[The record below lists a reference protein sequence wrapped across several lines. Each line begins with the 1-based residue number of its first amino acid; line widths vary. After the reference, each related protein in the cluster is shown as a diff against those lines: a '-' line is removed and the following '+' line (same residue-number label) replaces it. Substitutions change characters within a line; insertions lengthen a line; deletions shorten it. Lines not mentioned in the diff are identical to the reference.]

1 MTTIRVLHDSFEPG
15 RRAPALLALLP
26 GALQQPEHLLE
37 QGYAAAV
44 RERRLALDLAFVDL
58 GLRYIG
64 EASDATAVSRLDDQ
78 LLRPAQRDYR
88 EIWLAGISL
97 GGFLG
102 LAHAARHP
110 GRVSGLCLL
119 APYPGTR
126 LLTGAIERAGGPAA
140 WAAGVTDADD
150 HDDEQR
156 AWRWLARWRM
166 TSGAPEIHL
175 GYGAA
180 DRFASGQRLMAATLP
195 PERVEVIAGGHDEAS
210 WRILWGNFLQR
221 NTGRFGGR
229 Q

>member
-1 MTTIRVLHDSFEPG
+1 MTIRVLHDSVEAG
-15 RRAPALLALLP
+15 HRAPALLVLLP

-44 RERRLALDLAFVDL
+44 RERGLALDLAFADL

-64 EASDATAVSRLDDQ
+64 EASDATAVSRLDEQ

-97 GGFLG
+97 GGFLA
-102 LAHAARHP
+102 LAHAARYP
-110 GRVSGLCLL
+110 GRASGLCVL

-126 LLTGAIERAGGPAA
+126 LLSGAIARAGGPAA
-140 WAAGVTDADD
+140 WAASTADADD
-150 HDDEQR
+150 NDDEQR
-156 AWRWLARWRM
+156 VWRWLAR
-166 TSGAPEIHL
+166 SGTASGPPEIHL
-175 GYGAA
+175 GYGTA
-180 DRFASGQRLMAATLP
+180 DRFASGQRLMAATLSP
-195 PERVEVIAGGHDEAS
+195 QRVEVISGGHDEPS
-210 WRILWGNFLQR
+210 WRTLWEHFLQR